1 MHMLNKVFFNFL
13 VAVMEFGPCA
23 FAFALYEC
31 MTSGLSEKEK
41 QFWNLY
47 DDSDQILGF
56 LLVL

>member
-1 MHMLNKVFFNFL
+1 MVYFNFL
-13 VAVMEFGPCA
+13 IYFSVAGMKFGPCA

-31 MTSGLSEKEK
+31 MTADLSEKDT

-47 DDSDQILGF
+47 DDSDQVLGF